1 MLLLEKSQKQVGP
14 VLDIIARLTVCPF
27 DRENRA
33 SGALFCGNAMP
44 FSKPAGNTMPSNLAS
59 HLEQRFLILSYV
71 TVSEILLTNDS
82 KKVADLIRRRTL
94 ACGA

>member
-33 SGALFCGNAMP
+33 SGALFLGNAMP
-44 FSKPAGNTMPSNLAS
+44 FSKPAGNT
-59 HLEQRFLILSYV
+59 RFRTQHITSQV
-71 TVSEILLTNDS
+71 TVLVVCWLMVEYVVSFNRLRQNPSSECLND
-82 KKVADLIRRRTL
+82 
-94 ACGA
+94 